1 MGKRIKNCSIKV
13 SVSLFLNDYTS
24 EGRTNPYGKAY
35 RKGRWAKANMV
46 MDDLVVERL
55 RAGDAPT
62 YCILIE
68 RLQQPLTG
76 YLHRLVGDR
85 EVALDLAQDTFLQ
98 VYKEIGKTSGELKLD
113 AWIYRI
119 ATNYGLRYLNRKRLR
134 QMIHIDGPDGL
145 DDSLA
150 TAGPEDQS
158 VTRIVVQQALGRM
171 NPKDAG
177 DSATSLWR
185 SFQLRRNRPYSQDE
199 FGGCSETSGAWCGE
213 VSRGLR
219 RGISDASAKCRT
231 SVRRGQKRWK
241 LAYVQ

>member
-1 MGKRIKNCSIKV
+1 
-13 SVSLFLNDYTS
+13 
-24 EGRTNPYGKAY
+24 
-35 RKGRWAKANMV
+35 MV
-46 MDDLVVERL
+46 MDDQVVERL

-62 YCILIE
+62 YCTLIE
-68 RLQQPLTG
+68 RLQHPLTG

-134 QMIHIDGPDGL
+134 QMIHIDGPDADGL
-145 DDSLA
+145 NDSLT

-171 NPKDAG
+171 NPKDAAILQLHYG
-177 DSATSLWR
+177 N
-185 SFQLRRNRPYSQDE
+185 SFSYEEIGHILKMS
-199 FGGCSETSGAWCGE
+199 SEAVRKRVARGVEKFRAVYGE
-213 VSRGLR
+213 
-219 RGISDASAKCRT
+219 ASPAPAQNVGPQFIG
-231 SVRRGQKRWK
+231 VRRDGR
-241 LAYVQ
+241 